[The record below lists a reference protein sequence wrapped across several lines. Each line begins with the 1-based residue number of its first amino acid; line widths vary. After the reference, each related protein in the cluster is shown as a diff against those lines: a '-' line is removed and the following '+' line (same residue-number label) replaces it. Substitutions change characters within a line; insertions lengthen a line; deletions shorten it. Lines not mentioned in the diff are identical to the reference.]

1 MATEKDRVSG
11 SITIAAE
18 PKRVFGLITDLPRMG
33 EWSPENTGGAWQDG
47 ATEAAVGAKFLGNNV
62 NAEAGKRWD
71 VAVVVAEL
79 EEPRRF
85 VFHTVFKGMTLA
97 HWIYELEPTELEGG
111 VPGCTVTETWV
122 DTRNRALAKALGG
135 KITGIPGLKRNEF
148 TRRSIETTLAN
159 LKQTAEGRS

>member
-18 PKRVFGLITDLPRMG
+18 PKCVFSLITDLPRMG

-47 ATEAAVGAKFLGNNV
+47 ATEATVGAKFLGNNV

-71 VAVVVAEL
+71 VTVVVVEL

-97 HWIYELEPTELEGG
+97 HWIYDLEPTELEGG

-159 LKQTAEGRS
+159 LKQTAESRS